1 MKRTS
6 RFSKITSFFAICA
19 GITSACICVLLIS
32 GEYHSARSKFEIHSG
47 EVQGWEACR
56 QANPS
61 YYNAS
66 EKAVGSSLESLA
78 ESQGNFWVRMPKV
91 KLVGFLALGG
101 LGSAALGYL
110 ATWAVILLG
119 RSGIQG
125 FLRYREFRRFHGCP
139 N

>member
-6 RFSKITSFFAICA
+6 RFSKITSFLAICV

-32 GEYHSARSKFEIHSG
+32 GEHHSARSKFEIHSQQ
-47 EVQGWEACR
+47 VQGWEACR

-61 YYNAS
+61 YYEAS
-66 EKAVGSSLESLA
+66 EKAVGSSLENLV
-78 ESQGNFWVRMPKV
+78 ESQSNFWVRMPKV
-91 KLVGFLALGG
+91 QLAGFLALGG

-110 ATWAVILLG
+110 ATWAVVLLG
-119 RSGIQG
+119 RSGIRG
-125 FLRYREFRRFHGCP
+125 FLRYREFRRLHGCP